1 MICIGGF
8 AFAMFIAVY
17 KVVQAVQ
24 VVHKSRFCYCAQN
37 DNESEREVI
46 GSSDPQIGANQL
58 EFNYQ
63 EIEHT
68 LVSVETGGCCRV
80 YIASN
85 CPLKLIFE
93 LEPNAVAKCCRK
105 ADLRWW

>member
-8 AFAMFIAVY
+8 VFATFKALY
-17 KVVQAVQ
+17 KQYKQ
-24 VVHKSRFCYCAQN
+24 YTNLIRFCYCAQN

-93 LEPNAVAKCCRK
+93 FIA
-105 ADLRWW
+105 